1 MTLLD
6 RCIRIFV
13 CACTYMHDCLCMC
26 LCSRVCACVHIHPQ
40 TVSHYDRYMELAG
53 VLRVFGRVEQAAD
66 YYQRA
71 ATLLVD
77 SPLLCIEAINQACA
91 CQVRVWLSR
100 S

>member
-1 MTLLD
+1 
-6 RCIRIFV
+6 
-13 CACTYMHDCLCMC
+13 
-26 LCSRVCACVHIHPQ
+26 
-40 TVSHYDRYMELAG
+40 MELAG